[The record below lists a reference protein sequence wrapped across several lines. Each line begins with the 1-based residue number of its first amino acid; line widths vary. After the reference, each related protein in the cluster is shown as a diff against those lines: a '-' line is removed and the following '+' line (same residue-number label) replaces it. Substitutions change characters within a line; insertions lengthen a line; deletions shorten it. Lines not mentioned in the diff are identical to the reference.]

1 MNINQINIKN
11 NSIYEEETIK
21 ERARLDERERREKLI
36 KLERKR
42 KDNKMIFK
50 NMLIGLAFIAF
61 VYFTLYKPLY
71 SMFV

>member
-11 NSIYEEETIK
+11 NSVYEEETIK